1 MDYVLCETRTE
12 FLYHV
17 MWTDFS
23 FQRVNVCHLNMLLKA
38 AKKNVSDRGCKDFNG
53 FSHNVREFRVI
64 DSFRTMSSFKV
75 SLRDAEFCVFGDGMW
90 ACNFSHR
97 LRHKFGILREII

>member
-1 MDYVLCETRTE
+1 
-12 FLYHV
+12 

-23 FQRVNVCHLNMLLKA
+23 FQTVNVCHLNMLLKA
-38 AKKNVSDRGCKDFNG
+38 VKKNVSDRGWKDFNG

-64 DSFRTMSSFKV
+64 GCYQAFRITSSSKV
-75 SLRDAEFCVFGDGMW
+75 SLKEAEFSVSGEGMW

-97 LRHKFGILREII
+97 L